1 MLTKEDGTQFEAYEL
16 GLLVK
21 ETRED
26 YKGEADHHEYFHFY
40 IMGDFF
46 TEDIKS
52 HQPILNWTLIDLE
65 IEQTDILNI
74 QGADPYSDEIK
85 EKQRKYL
92 I

>member
-1 MLTKEDGTQFEAYEL
+1 MTGADGSQQRAYEL

-46 TEDIKS
+46 TEEIKS

-65 IEQTDILNI
+65 IEQADILSI
-74 QGADPYSDEIK
+74 QGADERSDN
-85 EKQRKYL
+85 
-92 I
+92 